1 MLNDSKD
8 WAFVEKHLDRIL
20 DMVTDPV
27 IIINDKGVVVY
38 VNQGYERQVGVSREK
53 VLDRNLYEH
62 YPNDK
67 LLQVLEKG
75 QIIEAEEHYN
85 ETLRHKIVAGFLPI
99 KNEENKVMAV
109 AGIGTSASIYHI
121 YTRLSPALTIKE
133 KRKFAGVTK
142 DKLHSSFQEI
152 IGEDPRFLNCLNL
165 AAQVAGSDASIIL
178 RGETGVGKELIARAI
193 HETSDNFRHP
203 FITVNCAAIPEN
215 LIESEL
221 FGYAPGAFTGA
232 QPSGKVGKIELAN
245 KGTLFLD
252 EIGDLT
258 LSTQVKLLRFLQERY
273 IERIGGNE
281 QISINTRIITAT
293 NRNLE
298 QMVQQGE
305 FRMDL
310 YFRVNVIPVYIP
322 PLRERPADI
331 LILAYHFLDHFGKKY
346 HKKLELSTEALE
358 YLQRYNFPGNVREL
372 KNIIEHAVIVC
383 SGETISS
390 DFLRLPFHD
399 HLQEPFDLNLN
410 HAIEYTEKTLLEK
423 ALEKAQNNKSKAIEY
438 LGISRGAFYA
448 KMEKYGLH
456 DVNQEK
462 R

>member
-1 MLNDSKD
+1 MLNESKE
-8 WAFVEKHLDRIL
+8 WAIVEKHLGRIL

-27 IIINDKGVVVY
+27 IIINNEGVVVY
-38 VNQGYERQVGVSREK
+38 VNQGYERQVGVSKEK
-53 VLDRNLYEH
+53 VLGRCLYDY
-62 YPNDK
+62 YPHDK
-67 LLQVLEKG
+67 LLQVLEEG
-75 QIIEAEEHYN
+75 QVIEAEEHYN
-85 ETLRHKIVAGFLPI
+85 ETLGHKIVAGFLPM
-99 KNEENKVMAV
+99 KDEKGEVMAV

-133 KRKFAGVTK
+133 KRKFTEVTK
-142 DKLHSSFQEI
+142 EKLPSSFQEI

-193 HETSDNFRHP
+193 HETSANFRHP

-232 QPSGKVGKIELAN
+232 QPSGKVGKIELAD

-258 LSTQVKLLRFLQERY
+258 LNTQVKLLRFLQERY
-273 IERIGGNE
+273 IERIGGNK
-281 QISINTRIITAT
+281 QIPIDARIITAT

-310 YFRVNVIPVYIP
+310 YFRINVIPVYIP

-331 LILAYHFLDHFGKKY
+331 LILAYHFLDHYGKKY
-346 HKKLELSTEALE
+346 HKKLGLSTEALE
-358 YLQRYNFPGNVREL
+358 YLQHYNYPGNVREL
-372 KNIIEHAVIVC
+372 KNIIEHAAIVC
-383 SGETISS
+383 SGEAISP

-399 HLQEPFDLNLN
+399 HLQEPVDLNLT
-410 HAIEYTEKTLLEK
+410 HAIEYTEKTLLKK

-448 KMEKYGLH
+448 KIEKYGLH
-456 DVNQEK
+456 DKEK
-462 R
+462 EGG